1 MPRLLSK
8 LLSFGPTPLMRRRLS
23 GSPTAGGIFGFP
35 GGGGAVSA
43 ATGRV
48 RGRRAGAGVTTGF
61 GCSVTTGAGAAGS
74 GAGSGVG
81 VGAGAASGSGAG
93 GAVTGGAVTGGAATG
108 GGATGSGTTGAA
120 EVSALSSN
128 PSSALKRLVSPSRPV
143 AAHAQNAVATPMTK
157 AIRKN
162 SQFSE
167 ISAII
172 TLNPYIHHFQSRL
185 KPRYARCQPVP
196 FKRF

>member
-35 GGGGAVSA
+35 GGGGGAVSA

-61 GCSVTTGAGAAGS
+61 GCSVTTDAGAAGS
-74 GAGSGVG
+74 GAGFGVG
-81 VGAGAASGSGAG
+81 VGVGAGAGAASGSGAG

-108 GGATGSGTTGAA
+108 GGATGSGATGAA

-172 TLNPYIHHFQSRL
+172 TLNPYIITSR
-185 KPRYARCQPVP
+185 AR
-196 FKRF
+196 

>member
-35 GGGGAVSA
+35 GGGGGAVSA

-61 GCSVTTGAGAAGS
+61 GCSVTTDAGAAGS
-74 GAGSGVG
+74 GAGSGVGVG

-93 GAVTGGAVTGGAATG
+93 GAVTGGAVTGGAVTGGAATG
-108 GGATGSGTTGAA
+108 GGATGSGATGAA

-128 PSSALKRLVSPSRPV
+128 PSSALKRLVSASRPV

-172 TLNPYIHHFQSRL
+172 TLNPYIITSR
-185 KPRYARCQPVP
+185 AR
-196 FKRF
+196 

>member
-35 GGGGAVSA
+35 GGGGGAVSA

-81 VGAGAASGSGAG
+81 VGAGAGAASGSGAG

-108 GGATGSGTTGAA
+108 GGATGSGATGAA

-128 PSSALKRLVSPSRPV
+128 PSSALKRLVSASRPV

-172 TLNPYIHHFQSRL
+172 TLNPYIITSR
-185 KPRYARCQPVP
+185 AR
-196 FKRF
+196 